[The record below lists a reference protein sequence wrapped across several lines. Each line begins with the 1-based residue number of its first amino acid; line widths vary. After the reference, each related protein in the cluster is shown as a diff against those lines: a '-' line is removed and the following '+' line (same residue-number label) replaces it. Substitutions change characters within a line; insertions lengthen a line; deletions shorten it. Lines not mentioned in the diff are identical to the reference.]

1 MESKKKI
8 WKMLKFKQT
17 KNKDNKKK
25 IKIRIRIKIL
35 KIMNKVVNM
44 MGNKR
49 LMIRNLAYQIEN

>member
-8 WKMLKFKQT
+8 WKMLKFKWT
-17 KNKDNKKK
+17 KNKDNKKI

-35 KIMNKVVNM
+35 KVMNKVVNM

-49 LMIRNLAYQIEN
+49 LMIRNLAY